1 MKKKIAIVDDEQD
14 ILNILNKYLGR
25 SQKLEIEI
33 FSNPE
38 LAYQSI
44 MKGSY
49 DLILLDI
56 MMPQIN
62 GMELLKKI
70 KTNQINVK
78 VILMTAYSTLDKIN
92 EAYKI
97 GADDYVTKPFLSLKD
112 VEMKIFD
119 ILNL

>member
-44 MKGSY
+44 INGSY
-49 DLILLDI
+49 DLILLDYNTPRNSNNI
-56 MMPQIN
+56 
-62 GMELLKKI
+62 
-70 KTNQINVK
+70 
-78 VILMTAYSTLDKIN
+78 
-92 EAYKI
+92 
-97 GADDYVTKPFLSLKD
+97 FL
-112 VEMKIFD
+112 F
-119 ILNL
+119 